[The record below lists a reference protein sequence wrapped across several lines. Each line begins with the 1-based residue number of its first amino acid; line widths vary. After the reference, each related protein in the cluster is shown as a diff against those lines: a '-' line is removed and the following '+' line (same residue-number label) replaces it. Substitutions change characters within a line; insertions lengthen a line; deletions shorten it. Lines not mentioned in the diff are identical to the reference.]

1 MKNGRVLVDVSGSQ
15 TDKALGQLGITG
27 IAVCLLG
34 VVVLVVGVWALLQDN
49 LISHPPSIA
58 ADQQRVES
66 CWIICASLIKQQLL
80 D

>member
-1 MKNGRVLVDVSGSQ
+1 MHLSLQDCLALW

-34 VVVLVVGVWALLQDN
+34 VVVSVVGVWALLQDN
-49 LISHPPSIA
+49 PDPPSIA

-66 CWIICASLIKQQLL
+66 YWINCASLIKQQLM